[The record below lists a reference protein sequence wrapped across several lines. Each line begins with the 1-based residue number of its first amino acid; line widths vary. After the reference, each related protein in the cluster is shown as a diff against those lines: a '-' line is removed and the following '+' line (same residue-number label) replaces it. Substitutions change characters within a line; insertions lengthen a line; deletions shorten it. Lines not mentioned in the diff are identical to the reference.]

1 MTDNATTLKPRDLRL
16 DFFRGVA
23 LLLIF
28 IAHVP
33 DNWLSRYRPGYFGF
47 SDSADIFVFVSGY
60 AAAIAYG
67 RIFLRSGFL
76 AGTGRIVKR
85 FGELY
90 ACHMGLFF
98 VVTVSCV
105 VGNRFLTTDIDYVAL
120 LNLDYFFENAQEAL
134 FGLFTMTYVP
144 NYFDILPMYMVV

>member
-1 MTDNATTLKPRDLRL
+1 LRL

-60 AAAIAYG
+60 LQ
-67 RIFLRSGFL
+67 R
-76 AGTGRIVKR
+76 
-85 FGELY
+85 
-90 ACHMGLFF
+90 
-98 VVTVSCV
+98 
-105 VGNRFLTTDIDYVAL
+105 
-120 LNLDYFFENAQEAL
+120 
-134 FGLFTMTYVP
+134 
-144 NYFDILPMYMVV
+144 LPMVASSSAPVFSSEPVAS